1 MTNRKVICA
10 GCSELYSAEKTHF
23 YRKKRCCGLES
34 CVENIDNKIKHN
46 NYLKQRRKYA
56 NGTHRRGVEP
66 LLRSLILNRDE
77 NRCRSCYSALDE
89 LQVHHIIPVSKGGD
103 DSITNLIT
111 LCKICHTVVHQEGDE
126 NYVQEFKIYTQNYE
140 KEISRSIF

>member
-1 MTNRKVICA
+1 MGNRKVICA
-10 GCSELYSAEKTHF
+10 GCSELYSTEKTHF